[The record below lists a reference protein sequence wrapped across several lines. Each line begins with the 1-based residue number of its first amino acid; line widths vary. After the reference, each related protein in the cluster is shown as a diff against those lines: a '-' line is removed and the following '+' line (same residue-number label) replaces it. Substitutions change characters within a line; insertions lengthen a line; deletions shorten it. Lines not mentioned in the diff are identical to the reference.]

1 MENKKLLIG
10 AGVVVVAYL
19 FWKKSQSNSVAN
31 SNVIMPQYS
40 KECYDELQIRLQQ
53 KDVKEPDFE
62 KTFLEKC
69 EKTKNKI
76 QKDSLGQPKV
86 QRTMGLGMGILEGES
101 DWSILGK
108 IPNEFTVKSNGFNTR
123 YYKNIDKTLTGFAST
138 FSVPDVYKQPYS
150 TTGMSGVMP
159 TKISVREF
167 SDAYSVFLQQPK

>member
-10 AGVVVVAYL
+10 AGVVVVGYFL
-19 FWKKSQSNSVAN
+19 WKKSQSKVNQK
-31 SNVIMPQYS
+31 QYS
-40 KECYDELQIRLQQ
+40 KECYDSLQSRLMQQ
-53 KDVKEPDFE
+53 DVKPPDFE

-76 QKDSLGQPKV
+76 QKDELGQPKV
-86 QRTMGLGMGILEGES
+86 QRPIGLGMGILEGES

-167 SDAYSVFLQQPK
+167 SDAYSVFLKQPK